1 MVDWNLR
8 NQNAVQNTSFGELSH
23 GRAIVIE
30 HLSRISEFQRENMK
44 PFSIKRI
51 IFIVVQATGRCTQY
65 NTLVVITYFTYLA
78 PVNSSVIANK
88 QGFREVTETG
98 TQSVR
103 NEQVSAR
110 SNSRE
115 VLYDDSSF
123 VR

>member
-1 MVDWNLR
+1 
-8 NQNAVQNTSFGELSH
+8 
-23 GRAIVIE
+23 
-30 HLSRISEFQRENMK
+30 MK

-51 IFIVVQATGRCTQY
+51 TFIVIQAMGRCIQY
-65 NTLVVITYFTYLA
+65 NILVVITYFTYLA
-78 PVNSSVIANK
+78 PENSSVIASK

-103 NEQVSAR
+103 NEQASAR